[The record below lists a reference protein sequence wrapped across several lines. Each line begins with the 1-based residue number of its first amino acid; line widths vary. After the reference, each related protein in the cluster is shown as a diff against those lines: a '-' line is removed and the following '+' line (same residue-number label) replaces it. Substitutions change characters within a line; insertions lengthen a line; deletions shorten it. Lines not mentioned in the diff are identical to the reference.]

1 MNINKN
7 NFKIIALEV
16 LADCDKTHY
25 KLLTPNQI
33 YYFYTD
39 YKIEGNNVKFP
50 KKDLDL
56 YSVSKYSDNNL
67 RISISALVG
76 KNGSGKSTIIELLIK
91 AINNIAFM
99 IKEKNSSIS
108 HEIKLVEGINLNI
121 YYLINNTI
129 YKLNISDKDFIIE
142 KYDEKNIGF
151 VKDNEFKL
159 ENFFYTEVINYSLY
173 AYNSNQEGSWIIDI
187 FHKNDG
193 YQTPIV
199 LNPMRNEGNID
210 INKENY
216 LVFQRLLAN
225 LLTYDN
231 KDKLHLSLGDNL
243 QAESITLK
251 LKNDKDGGLNYYERK
266 SQESWEIDLSS
277 FNEDFKKQ
285 LIDKL
290 IAKLFD
296 NNKSINNKIDKG
308 IIGFSKQYILYKLIS
323 ICNKYERYIKLN
335 IDFDNKNIANW
346 EHLFSALK
354 EDKSHITFKLRQI
367 LNFLIYNHIEYS
379 LIESENKLS
388 VKDFAKKIK
397 DLANTEK
404 IINFLPPPIFEVDIE
419 MKSTKSDED
428 KIKFSSLSSGEKQQ
442 IYSINSIFYHL
453 INLESISK
461 DENRISYEYI
471 NIILEEIE
479 LYFHPEYQRTYIY
492 KLIQGIE
499 KLNLKKIKGINF
511 IFVTHSPFILS
522 DISKQNVLFLGNNE
536 CEGKTFAANI
546 SKMFSNSFFMTDLI
560 GEFAKNRINQL
571 LEKLNQQKE
580 EYRKEEE
587 DKKKTNKKEEDKYKA
602 QIIMSDKEKSEALEL
617 IKLIDEPILK
627 YKLNEMFCE
636 AYPNFC
642 KENEKKIRENELK
655 ALAEQYGFK
664 IEIKK

>member
-129 YKLNISDKDFIIE
+129 YKLNISDKNFIIE
-142 KYDEKNIGF
+142 KYDEKSIGF

-231 KDKLHLSLGDNL
+231 KDELHLSLGDNL

-251 LKNDKDGGLNYYERK
+251 LKNDTDENGLNYYEKK
-266 SQESWEIDLSS
+266 SKESWGIELSS
-277 FNEDFKKQ
+277 FDEEDKNRLINKLITTLSEKNQSISNE
-285 LIDKL
+285 IDK
-290 IAKLFD
+290 D
-296 NNKSINNKIDKG
+296 
-308 IIGFSKQYILYKLIS
+308 IIELSKQYILYKLIS
-323 ICNKYERYIKLN
+323 ICKKYERYIKLN
-335 IDFDNKNIANW
+335 IDFNKDITSW
-346 EHLFSALK
+346 ESSFSMLK
-354 EDKSHITFKLRQI
+354 EDKSHITFKLRQT
-367 LNFLIYNHIEYS
+367 LNFLIHNHIEYS
-379 LIESENKLS
+379 HSESENKLS
-388 VKDFAKKIK
+388 VEKFAEKIK

-419 MKSTKSDED
+419 MKSTKSGED

-442 IYSINSIFYHL
+442 IHSINSIFYHL

-461 DENRISYEYI
+461 DEGRMSYEYI

-522 DISKQNVLFLGNNE
+522 DIPKQNVLFLGNNE

-602 QIIMSDKEKSEALEL
+602 QIIISDNEKPEALEF